1 MHAPE
6 VDVGAWRVRRGEGR
20 RGVRGREGT
29 NRSLSRRHR
38 AHPPARPAAPCPN
51 SPDGFLMPGILDD
64 FLPVLVFFTPAA
76 LGAMID
82 EV

>member
-1 MHAPE
+1 
-6 VDVGAWRVRRGEGR
+6 
-20 RGVRGREGT
+20 
-29 NRSLSRRHR
+29 
-38 AHPPARPAAPCPN
+38 
-51 SPDGFLMPGILDD
+51 MPGILDD